1 MTVTLYALD
10 GCPHCERV
18 KAALDDHAVEYEI
31 QWVEPEFSTR
41 DEVRKLSNQRGV
53 PVLEDDERSVVM
65 ANTDRIVEYVETT
78 LT

>member
-18 KAALDDHAVEYEI
+18 KRVLDENDVEYEI
-31 QWVEPEFSTR
+31 QWVEPEFSKR

-65 ANTDRIVEYVETT
+65 ANTDRIVSYVETS
-78 LT
+78 LA

>member
-18 KAALDDHAVEYEI
+18 EGVLDENDVEYEI
-31 QWVEPEFSTR
+31 QWVEPEFSKR
-41 DEVRKLSNQRGV
+41 DEVRELSNQRGV

-78 LT
+78 LA

>member
-18 KAALDDHAVEYEI
+18 KAALDEQDVEYEI
-31 QWVEPEFSTR
+31 QWVEPEFSKR
-41 DEVRKLSNQRGV
+41 DEVRGLANQRGGT
-53 PVLEDDERSVVM
+53 VLEDDERSVVM

-78 LT
+78 LA

>member
-18 KAALDDHAVEYEI
+18 KTALDEQDVEYEI
-31 QWVEPEFSTR
+31 QWVEPEFSKR
-41 DEVRKLSNQRGV
+41 DEVRELSNQRGV

-78 LT
+78 LA

>member
-18 KAALDDHAVEYEI
+18 ASALDEHDVAYDIE
-31 QWVEPEFSTR
+31 WVEPEFSKR
-41 DEVRKLSNQRGV
+41 DAVRELSNQRGV

-65 ANTDRIVEYVETT
+65 ANADRIVEYVETT
-78 LT
+78 LA